1 MSKYRDI
8 ARSVDLGNKALA
20 DAAPE
25 AMGAFAGLF
34 RAASA
39 DGALDKKTKELMAL
53 AISVAIRCEGCI
65 AAHARAA
72 ARHGATEA
80 EAVEALMVAVEL
92 SGGPGTVYAGE
103 ALEAFREFA

>member
-8 ARSVDLGNKALA
+8 TRSVDLGNKALT